1 MNRKTWLLTLA
12 LSLLAVLAAAV
23 WRCWPR
29 TVPLEQCSEV
39 YQRYHDT
46 PGIQASFIRNKKI
59 NDTVAVDMTML
70 VADDSLA
77 FVNLLKIWNFSD
89 EFVADLMSSATDE
102 NTRFV
107 KLLPIGHP
115 ELPKDRDTLMNNEI
129 VTLFPVRRT
138 VAVFHP
144 KTENEQDITKNA
156 NFFNKVNL

>member
-70 VADDSLA
+70 VADDSA
-77 FVNLLKIWNFSD
+77 SFARLLKLIGK
-89 EFVADLMSSATDE
+89 TDDYI
-102 NTRFV
+102 NYITQIKNPTTRFV
-107 KLLPIGHP
+107 GAFSMDNQPATDDDYCNSDVLAC
-115 ELPKDRDTLMNNEI
+115 
-129 VTLFPVRRT
+129 FPTRKT
-138 VAVFHP
+138 VALFH
-144 KTENEQDITKNA
+144 TVTQEQYDLILQG
-156 NFFNKVNL
+156 NLQKHIKI